1 MYNNQNRQNP
11 NYVRRNNNGNG
22 YVNQPNPNQNPNYP
36 YQNGNYANGN
46 YGNGN
51 NGYVPQM
58 MPNPNYN
65 PNFNQPV
72 MANQVNQPIQPMAN
86 TSIQQVVPIAPA
98 PPIKTGSENAISN
111 YLNEVTG
118 FCTQLNSGTVKMLPK
133 NLSVKE
139 AVEIIMVADRL
150 QVSRVDAL
158 KCWDVCSKGV
168 VINPEFLESL
178 FLSRKLITQA
188 VVYASSKDSCKAT
201 IITSTTT
208 VTSEANLKTNSVD
221 NPIWEKDSEL
231 ALREMALMLALR
243 KAFPQLS
250 MAIVSPVEV
259 PNNYFTQAK
268 TIVKKLYRK
277 TVSFFRSC
285 FAATDNNVNSVEVSN
300 NNNISSCD
308 NANNSNNI
316 NGSINTSNNRV
327 TANAH
332 TTNNVVENNVIETTS
347 NIVESNGSK
356 TVVSLEKSTGG
367 IPKTIKLIP
376 TKTNSIVEVEEDN
389 FFLDLSEL
397 ELKHKGK
404 ETSRIN

>member
-11 NYVRRNNNGNG
+11 NYVRRNSNG
-22 YVNQPNPNQNPNYP
+22 YVNHNQQNHNPNYQ
-36 YQNGNYANGN
+36 YQNGN
-46 YGNGN
+46 YGNG

-72 MANQVNQPIQPMAN
+72 MANNANNLANTTYQPIQPMAN

-98 PPIKTGSENAISN
+98 PPIKTGSENSISN
-111 YLNEVTG
+111 YLNEVTA
-118 FCTQLNSGTVKMLPK
+118 FCNQLNSGTVKMLPK

-168 VINPEFLESL
+168 VISPEFLESL

-188 VVYASSKDSCKAT
+188 VVYTSSKDSCKAT
-201 IITSTTT
+201 ITTCTTT
-208 VTSEANLKTNSVD
+208 VTSEANLKTNLVD

-231 ALREMALMLALR
+231 ALKEMALILVLR
-243 KAFPQLS
+243 KTFPQLT

-259 PNNYFTQAK
+259 PNNRLTQAK
-268 TIVKKLYRK
+268 TIAKKLYRFG
-277 TVSFFRSC
+277 VSFFRSC
-285 FAATDNNVNSVEVSN
+285 FAGTDNNVEVS
-300 NNNISSCD
+300 
-308 NANNSNNI
+308 NSNNI
-316 NGSINTSNNRV
+316 NS
-327 TANAH
+327 
-332 TTNNVVENNVIETTS
+332 NVVENNVIETQNNIIENKS
-347 NIVESNGSK
+347 NIVENNAGK
-356 TVVSLEKSTGG
+356 TCINLEKRTTEV
-367 IPKTIKLIP
+367 PKTIKLDP
-376 TKTNSIVEVEEDN
+376 VQTDSIDEKEDN

-397 ELKHKGK
+397 QLKHKGK